1 MPAKAQIRRARF
13 DDASLLTELTMRS
26 KSFWRYDTSFLVDAR
41 QELEFQPNKFLPD
54 FHVYI
59 LEEDGQMLGFC
70 SLIPIGHET
79 IELHDLFIEPS
90 PHL

>member
-1 MPAKAQIRRARF
+1 
-13 DDASLLTELTMRS
+13 MRS
-26 KSFWRYDTSFLVDAR
+26 KSFWRYDTSFLADAR
-41 QELEFQPNKFLPD
+41 QELEFQPNRFLPD
-54 FHVYI
+54 FHVCI

-79 IELHDLFIEPS
+79 IELHDLFIDPS